1 MTITSARDAKAL
13 LAVRLGDEPLVPAET
28 RARGASAVVAAALK
42 RLLELRL
49 TAGWSTSAQHVP
61 PLLAEICLL
70 LSGRYD
76 VGFDS
81 VWVNPQDGASGRCAH
96 GGDHPP
102 FQAASQRR

>member
-1 MTITSARDAKAL
+1 M
-13 LAVRLGDEPLVPAET
+13 
-28 RARGASAVVAAALK
+28 AAALAWQPSLLDSGEPTIDVSYEG
-42 RLLELRL
+42 LLELRL

-61 PLLAEICLL
+61 PLLAEMCLL